1 MPPHIPHP
9 HLQLR
14 YLVAA
19 LDVAGITI
27 GSIGGALH
35 ARRHAHY
42 NYDIVGV
49 VGLALV
55 SALGGGIVRDVLLKS
70 GPASWPSPAPATSIL
85 PSSAPRSPC
94 SSAPGSASAQS
105 ALMLFIDSAA
115 ISFFAVAGATRAQA
129 FGLSWLPALL
139 LGLTTAVGGGSIRD
153 VLSGS
158 TPRVFE
164 RGNFYAIAA
173 FFAATTYLI
182 LDSFDLPEPVS
193 VATAVICG
201 FTLRTLSIRYNWT
214 TDSVRLR
221 RPSRPA

>member
-1 MPPHIPHP
+1 MPIPHP
-9 HLQLR
+9 HLQIR

-19 LDVAGITI
+19 LDTAGITI

-35 ARRHAHY
+35 ARRHPHY

-49 VGLALV
+49 IGLALV
-55 SALGGGIVRDVLLKS
+55 SALGGGIVRDVLLNQ
-70 GPASWPSPAPATSIL
+70 GPPLAFTRPSYLYIAILGATL
-85 PSSAPRSPC
+85 T
-94 SSAPGSASAQS
+94 
-105 ALMLFIDSAA
+105 MLFGAKFGVRAERVMLYIDSAA
-115 ISFFAVAGATRAQA
+115 ISFFAVAGATRAEA

-173 FFAATTYLI
+173 FFAAITYLI
-182 LDSFDLPEPVS
+182 LDAFDLPETVS
-193 VATAVICG
+193 VAAAVLCG
-201 FTLRTLSIRYNWT
+201 FTLRTLSIRFNWT

-221 RPSRPA
+221 RPSRPG